1 MFQTSMLTLD
11 GSGRGNNWAHGFT
24 ESVGL
29 EEISD
34 EYRKIVEQDSRL
46 GGAMILSS
54 VGKSS
59 IQGNIKLEERAPALD
74 RGFWNNWQRIIRKR

>member
-1 MFQTSMLTLD
+1 MLALD

-46 GGAMILSS
+46 AGTMILSS
-54 VGKSS
+54 VGK
-59 IQGNIKLEERAPALD
+59 LD
-74 RGFWNNWQRIIRKR
+74 LKVI